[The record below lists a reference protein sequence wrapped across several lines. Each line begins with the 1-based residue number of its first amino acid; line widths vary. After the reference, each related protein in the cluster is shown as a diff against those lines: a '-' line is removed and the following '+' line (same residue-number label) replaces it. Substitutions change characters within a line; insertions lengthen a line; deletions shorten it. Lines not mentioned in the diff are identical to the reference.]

1 MFPKGP
7 VGTEIL
13 FIGGLAVMLLLWVG
27 ASASVIV
34 NRVRFDRRVDRLI
47 DIARALADPSVA
59 ALPPLVRSPAM
70 HRILSRKTRDA
81 VYRMIASTAFPTWVS
96 EACAA
101 YAIDRWGM
109 PQMLRDAAPHRRRRK
124 WRRISALFA
133 LGHIRANGVHHLL
146 EAAAFDPDP
155 EVAGAA
161 GVALQRLG
169 DRRAAEI
176 LVAALRDGPSSRSRI
191 ATQLDQYPIEIG
203 DLLIPLLTD
212 PRPHARFWGASL
224 MVRYQHSPGLAQ
236 AMGALAADSHPAVRR
251 AALETLSGMADDA
264 AASTALRLLDDPI
277 AFVRTTAARTLG
289 QRGKMQDEHSVRR
302 AYAVRLSS
310 CLADMSWDVRFASK
324 EALEALG
331 PSVWREVAVE
341 LDSPDAFARNGAAEV
356 LQNLGLLDVVM
367 EEWGHGLAPSA
378 ETMDILEGA
387 FREGGQHMVDAAI
400 SRLDPELVAGLAS
413 VLGRLR
419 LVSVQVP

>member
-1 MFPKGP
+1 MLHGAP
-7 VGTEIL
+7 VGIESL
-13 FIGGLAVMLLLWVG
+13 FLGGLAVTLLLWVG
-27 ASASVIV
+27 ASASVIL
-34 NRVRFDRRVDRLI
+34 NRVRFDRQEGRLI

-59 ALPPLVRSPAM
+59 ALPPMVRSPAI
-70 HRILSRKTRDA
+70 HRILSRRTRDA

-109 PQMLRDAAPHRRRRK
+109 PRMLRDAAPHRRRRK

-133 LGHIRANGVHHLL
+133 LGHIRAAGVHHLL

-161 GVALQRLG
+161 GVALHRLG

-176 LVAALRDGPSSRSRI
+176 LVAALRDGSFSRSRI

-224 MVRYQHSPGLAQ
+224 MVRYPQSPRLAQ
-236 AMGALAADSHPAVRR
+236 AMVALAADAHPAVRR

-264 AASTALRLLDDPI
+264 AASTALGLLDDPI
-277 AFVRTTAARTLG
+277 AFVRATAARAVG
-289 QRGKMQDEHSVRR
+289 QWGRTQDDRSIRR
-302 AYAVRLSS
+302 ACAGRLSAS
-310 CLADMSWDVRFASK
+310 LADMSWDVRLATK

-331 PSVWREVAVE
+331 PGVWREVAVE
-341 LDSPDAFARNGAAEV
+341 LESPDAFARNGAAEV
-356 LQNLGLLDVVM
+356 LQNLGLLDLVM
-367 EEWGHGLAPSA
+367 EEWARGLVPNAD
-378 ETMDILEGA
+378 TLGVLEGA
-387 FREGGQHMVDAAI
+387 FREGGLPMIDAAI
-400 SRLDPELVAGLAS
+400 SRLDPELVAGLAG
-413 VLGRLR
+413 VLTRLQ
-419 LVSVQVP
+419 LVPVGSA